1 MNENTDLKINDIKD
15 IVEIPDYSIF
25 LFYFLIIIL
34 LILLLISIIY
44 IIKYFKNKKVNLRKE
59 YFNTLKNISF
69 DKPKEDAYKATKYL
83 RFLALSQREK
93 NLATQLIEDLEKYK
107 YKKDIEKIDSTI
119 KSKLST
125 FMDIVD
131 V

>member
-1 MNENTDLKINDIKD
+1 MNETNELKIHDIKD

-25 LFYFLIIIL
+25 LFSFLIFL
-34 LILLLISIIY
+34 ALILLLIVIIY

-69 DKPKEDAYKATKYL
+69 DNPKEDAYTTTKYL
-83 RFLALSQREK
+83 RLLAISDREK
-93 NLATQLIEDLEKYK
+93 NLSNEIIEDLEKYK
-107 YKKDIEKIDSTI
+107 YKKNVKEIENSIKI
-119 KSKLST
+119 KLST